1 MPGKIPEGGKR
12 MATVKSFLTAA
23 SCGLVLWGA
32 MAVQALSLGDDRQ
45 FGGPVCLESP
55 EVHVT
60 GDPCPP
66 PK

>member
-1 MPGKIPEGGKR
+1 